1 MSRFTDLVPELTDEQ
16 FQALVNDIA
25 ERGCLV
31 PIELDE
37 NGEVLDGA
45 HRLRAC
51 QQLGINPPT
60 ITRHGLTEDE
70 KAAHAIALNIQRRH
84 LGREQRA
91 ELHRKLREAGRSLR
105 EIAEASGSSAAT
117 VMRDVATVSVE
128 TVTGLDGREQPA
140 RRPHRIERAIR
151 HTEETAHLPNP
162 SPRPTVVLDFDGA
175 ITKRQQDQGVHFSS
189 ATDEWATPQPLFDRL
204 DREFSFDLD
213 VCALDSSAK
222 CDRYFTPE
230 DDGLLQTWTGTCW
243 MNPPYGDAISGW
255 MDKAFAAAN
264 AGATVVCLVPARTD
278 TAWWWRTAR
287 LGQIRFLKGRLKFGE
302 ATSGAPFP
310 SAVVVF
316 APGIEPDVVWWNPER
331 EVLDVAA

>member
-1 MSRFTDLVPELTDEQ
+1 MSRYTSLVPPLTDDQ
-16 FQALVNDIA
+16 FQALRTDIA

-51 QQLGINPPT
+51 QELGIKPPT
-60 ITRHGLTEDE
+60 ITRLGLTEDE
-70 KAAHAIALNIQRRH
+70 KEAHAIALNIQRRH

-91 ELHRKLREAGRSLR
+91 ELHLKLREAGRSLR
-105 EIAEASGSSAAT
+105 EIAEVSGVHPTTVRNDLAGVENSTPEITGRDGKTYPATKPQKVTSRSSESVT
-117 VMRDVATVSVE
+117 VE
-128 TVTGLDGREQPA
+128 TEPKPA
-140 RRPHRIERAIR
+140 PVIDIE
-151 HTEETAHLPNP
+151 
-162 SPRPTVVLDFDGA
+162 GA

-204 DREFSFDLD
+204 DREFGFDLD

-222 CDRYFTPE
+222 CDRYFTPD
-230 DDGLLQTWTGTCW
+230 DDGLLQNWAGTCW
-243 MNPPYGDAISGW
+243 MNPPYGGTISDW
-255 MDKAFAAAN
+255 VDKAKASAE

-287 LGQIRFLKGRLKFGE
+287 HGQIRFLKGRLKFGD

-316 APGIEPDVVWWNPER
+316 TPGIEPSVVWWNPEL

>member
-1 MSRFTDLVPELTDEQ
+1 MSRFTNLVPELTDEQ
-16 FQALVNDIA
+16 FQALKSDIA

-45 HRLRAC
+45 HRLRIC
-51 QQLGINPPT
+51 QELGIKPPT
-60 ITRHGLTEDE
+60 ITRHGLTETE
-70 KAAHAIALNIQRRH
+70 KEAHAIALNIQRRH

-105 EIAEASGSSAAT
+105 DIADASGSSPAT
-117 VMRDVATVSVE
+117 VMRDVSTVSVE

-140 RRPHRIERAIR
+140 TRSSRYERLRNHAD
-151 HTEETAHLPNP
+151 ETAHLPNP
-162 SPRPTVVLDFDGA
+162 APYPVAVVDIEGSV
-175 ITKRQQDQGVHFSS
+175 TKRQQDQGVHYSS
-189 ATDEWATPQPLFDRL
+189 ATDEWATPQPLFDAL
-204 DREFSFDLD
+204 DREFEFELD

-222 CDRYFTPE
+222 CGRYFTPE
-230 DDGLLQTWTGTCW
+230 TDGLLQDWSGTCW
-243 MNPPYGDAISGW
+243 MNPPYGGTISRW
-255 MDKAFAAAN
+255 MDKAKASAE

-287 LGQIRFLKGRLKFGE
+287 FGEVRFLKGRLKFGD

-316 APGIEPDVVWWNPER
+316 APGIQPGVIWWNPEL